1 MITFQLHFG
10 GRAGCL
16 KAFPNA
22 MGSYHVSV
30 AGEFTADVVE
40 NFPQTVVF
48 RFHTVSPGK
57 PFQHHCPA
65 RIRVVFAKV

>member
-1 MITFQLHFG
+1 MKHRLLTFQLHFG

-22 MGSYHVSV
+22 MGSYHMSV

-40 NFPQTVVF
+40 NFPQPVVC
-48 RFHTVSPGK
+48 R
-57 PFQHHCPA
+57 
-65 RIRVVFAKV
+65 

>member
-1 MITFQLHFG
+1 MKHRLLTVQLHFG

-22 MGSYHVSV
+22 MGSYHMSV

-40 NFPQTVVF
+40 NFPQPVVC
-48 RFHTVSPGK
+48 R
-57 PFQHHCPA
+57 
-65 RIRVVFAKV
+65 